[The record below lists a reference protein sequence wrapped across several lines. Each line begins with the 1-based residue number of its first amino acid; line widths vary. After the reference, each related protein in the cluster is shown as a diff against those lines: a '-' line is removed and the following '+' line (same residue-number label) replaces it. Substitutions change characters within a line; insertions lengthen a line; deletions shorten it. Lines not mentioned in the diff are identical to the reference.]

1 MGYPPSRAGYMK
13 GAKGFLVTSVVCF
26 LLYLTLTAYSATPYG
41 PNIMIWSVSEFIA
54 AIAVGVIVGFIAKNV
69 FVKHLQFINPVRWL
83 ALAYFIL
90 VPFFW
95 GVIKSNIDV
104 AVRVITGKINP
115 GIVKITPNL
124 KTDLGVTLLA
134 TSITLTPGTV
144 SVDVDEKDNSIY
156 VHWIDVA
163 DKNPTS
169 EQVAGSFEKWA
180 KRIME

>member
-1 MGYPPSRAGYMK
+1 MK
-13 GAKGFLVTSVVCF
+13 GAKGFVVTSVVCF
-26 LLYLTLTAYSATPYG
+26 LLYLILTANSTTPYG
-41 PNIMIWSVSEFIA
+41 PNVWIWSMSEFIA
-54 AIAVGVIVGFIAKNV
+54 AMAVGIIVGFIAKNV
-69 FVKHLQFINPVRWL
+69 FVKKLQFMNPVRWI
-83 ALAYFIL
+83 AFAYFVF

-104 AVRVITGKINP
+104 AIRVITGKINP
-115 GIVKITPNL
+115 GIVKIHPKL
-124 KTDLGVTLLA
+124 KTDLGITMLA

-144 SVDVDEKDNSIY
+144 SVEIDENDNSLY

-180 KRIME
+180 KRVME